1 MSKIIWDTTLDQ
13 ILREAF
19 RLAHLRRR
27 LIFFDLLWKIIWF
40 VLTLAALLL
49 IAAWFGS
56 EFRSIGWMDTG
67 NRAGNAALAFAVLR
81 QFWAAHRI
89 EMFVAVATAL
99 FFSLV
104 IWFVLEAAFRSKF
117 PLPLGE
123 GRVRVSGFGKSGG
136 PHPALRAGLS
146 QGERRSSF
154 NTFLLSNALKC
165 LVVTAAGSALAT
177 ICFGRYFV
185 TPVGEWRQLWPDT
198 RGAALV
204 ALVTVAAL
212 TFLLTIF
219 DTLIRSDAIELLGTD
234 LIRVTGLV
242 GILVLTETM
251 ISGSCAVIVT
261 VGILNIAGWRE
272 ALAMMGAAAVAMVL
286 MTVLHSYLLLVRF
299 SAVAIM
305 RENVVEV

>member
-1 MSKIIWDTTLDQ
+1 MLDQ

-19 RLAHLRRR
+19 CLAHLRLR
-27 LIFFDLLWKIIWF
+27 LIFLDLLWKVIWF

-49 IAAWFGS
+49 VAAWFGS

-67 NRAGNAALAFAVLR
+67 NRAVNAALAFAVLR
-81 QFWAAHRI
+81 GFWAAHRT
-89 EMFVAVATAL
+89 EMFAAVAAAL

-123 GRVRVSGFGKSGG
+123 GRVSGFAETRG
-136 PHPALRAGLS
+136 PHR
-146 QGERRSSF
+146 F
-154 NTFLLSNALKC
+154 NTFLLSNLLKC
-165 LVVTAAGSALAT
+165 LVVTAAGSALAA
-177 ICFGRYFV
+177 ICFGRYFAI
-185 TPVGEWRQLWPDT
+185 PVAEWRQLWPDT
-198 RGAALV
+198 RGAALI

-212 TFLLTIF
+212 AFLLTIF

-251 ISGSCAVIVT
+251 ISGSCAVIVG

-272 ALAMMGAAAVAMVL
+272 ALAMPGAAAVAMVF
-286 MTVLHSYLLLVRF
+286 MTVFHSYLLLVRF
-299 SAVAIM
+299 SAVDIM
-305 RENVVEV
+305 RQNVVEV

>member
-1 MSKIIWDTTLDQ
+1 MLDQ

-19 RLAHLRRR
+19 RLAHLRLR
-27 LIFFDLLWKIIWF
+27 LIFFDLLWKVIWF

-49 IAAWFGS
+49 VAAWFGS

-67 NRAGNAALAFAVLR
+67 NRAVNAALAFGVLR
-81 QFWAAHRI
+81 EFWAAHRT
-89 EMFVAVATAL
+89 EMFAAVATAL

-104 IWFVLEAAFRSKF
+104 IWFVLEAAFRS
-117 PLPLGE
+117 
-123 GRVRVSGFGKSGG
+123 RIVSGR
-136 PHPALRAGLS
+136 P
-146 QGERRSSF
+146 RSF
-154 NTFLLSNALKC
+154 DTFLLSNLLKC

-198 RGAALV
+198 RGAAWV

-212 TFLLTIF
+212 AFLLTIF

-242 GILVLTETM
+242 GILVLMETM
-251 ISGSCAVIVT
+251 ISGSCAVIVA

-272 ALAMMGAAAVAMVL
+272 ALAMLGAAAVAMVF

-299 SAVAIM
+299 SAVDIM
-305 RENVVEV
+305 RKNVVEV

>member
-1 MSKIIWDTTLDQ
+1 MLDE

-19 RLAHLRRR
+19 RLARLRIR
-27 LIFFDLLWKIIWF
+27 LIFLDLLWKVIWF

-49 IAAWFGS
+49 VGVWFGS

-67 NRAGNAALAFAVLR
+67 NRAVNGALAFAVLR
-81 QFWAAHRI
+81 QFWAAHRA
-89 EMFVAVATAL
+89 EMFLAVATAL

-104 IWFVLEAAFRSKF
+104 IWFVLEAAFRS
-117 PLPLGE
+117 
-123 GRVRVSGFGKSGG
+123 RIVSGR
-136 PHPALRAGLS
+136 P
-146 QGERRSSF
+146 RSF
-154 NTFLLSNALKC
+154 DTFLMSNLLKC

-212 TFLLTIF
+212 AFLLTIF

-242 GILVLTETM
+242 GILVCAETM
-251 ISGSCAVIVT
+251 ISGSCAVIVG

-272 ALAMMGAAAVAMVL
+272 ALAMLGAAAVAMVF
-286 MTVLHSYLLLVRF
+286 MTVFHSYLLLVRF
-299 SAVAIM
+299 SAVDIM
-305 RENVVEV
+305 RKNVVEV